1 MKEETIKNY
10 LDVVNQLKAIN
21 EKNKEKDVI
30 DAKEN
35 KNETDKEIKV
45 DDVVKEE
52 KEEKL
57 KEKQD

>member
-1 MKEETIKNY
+1 LKEETIKNY